1 MNVPHFSSADGALS
15 AESSL
20 SPTAQATLLLT
31 SYFSKASSESAKP
44 LTNAEWGRFALWL
57 KEKST
62 TPADLLVT
70 DPKAL
75 LQGWHDARIGAE
87 RIIALLNRG
96 HSLALAMEKWQR
108 AGLWVVTRSD
118 PEYPKRLKQRLK
130 TDSPPVLFGCGN
142 KALLNAGGLAVI
154 GSRNASEADLAF
166 TEQVGAKAAKECI
179 AIVSGGA
186 RGVDETAMLG
196 AMKQGGV
203 VIGVMADSLLKSATS
218 IKWRKGL
225 MDDHAVLV
233 SPFYPEAGF
242 SAGNA
247 MARNKYIYCL
257 ADSSLVIH
265 SGKKGGTLSGAE
277 ENLKKAWVPL
287 WVKQTTDK
295 DAANADLVTKG
306 GRWLEADTQAFRI
319 AQLMCNDGGR
329 ANQVQEQMGDL
340 FSTPAQPKF
349 FAETESDPEIE
360 PDHKKEVVESE
371 IESAVNENQA
381 YNVVN
386 SEQTAES
393 EAASSGSVD
402 FYQLFVSELQYLAKK
417 PVTAEA
423 LIESTQLHKSQL
435 TEWLKRAEEE
445 GLLGKLNRPVR
456 YQVKNKK

>member
-1 MNVPHFSSADGALS
+1 MNVSRFSSADG
-15 AESSL
+15 SL

-57 KEKST
+57 KERSN
-62 TPADLLVT
+62 TPADLLVA
-70 DPKAL
+70 DPKTL
-75 LQGWHDARIGAE
+75 LQGWHDARISAE
-87 RIIALLNRG
+87 RIIELLNRG

-118 PEYPKRLKQRLK
+118 QEYPRRLKQRLK

-142 KALLNAGGLAVI
+142 KALLNTGGLAVI

-166 TEQVGAKAAKECI
+166 TDQVGAKAAKEGF

-203 VIGVMADSLLKSATS
+203 VIGVMADSLLKAATS
-218 IKWRKGL
+218 SKWRKGL
-225 MDDHAVLV
+225 MDEHAVLV

-265 SGKKGGTLSGAE
+265 SGKKGGTLNGAE

-295 DAANADLVTKG
+295 DAANADLVAKG
-306 GRWLEADTQAFRI
+306 GRWLEADAQAIMI
-319 AQLMCNDGGR
+319 ADLMSNEGGR
-329 ANQVQEQMGDL
+329 ANQVKEQMGDL
-340 FSTPAQPKF
+340 FSMPAQPELF
-349 FAETESDPEIE
+349 FEPESNPEPEPGPEEVIE
-360 PDHKKEVVESE
+360 PEREIVVSESQTK
-371 IESAVNENQA
+371 IQDIPQ
-381 YNVVN
+381 
-386 SEQTAES
+386 QTAES
-393 EAASSGSVD
+393 DAAPTGPID
-402 FYQLFVSELQYLAKK
+402 FYQLFTSELQRLAEK
-417 PVTAEA
+417 PVTVEE
-423 LIESTQLHKSQL
+423 LIESTQLNKSQL
-435 TEWLKRAEEE
+435 TEWLKRAVDDEQVK
-445 GLLGKLNRPVR
+445 KLNRPVR